1 MKQLRQ
7 RAASREPGGFT
18 LIELLVVIAIIAVL
32 AGVAVAAKGSAR
44 AKADTVACA
53 SNLRQL
59 GTAVQLYGAD
69 HGGEFPR
76 SFHSAGAHREPGWMS
91 SIAPYLGGK
100 KDEAGGS
107 LPKTFRC
114 PSDQK
119 RDLQSG
125 SYGLN
130 VFFELTPDGDDYV
143 GAPASWRVLLQV
155 PSPSRTILLA
165 EVRSAS
171 GGMGADHLMCHQWSS
186 LAGAKNALAHDRHNG
201 RANYLFV
208 DGHVESLP
216 VESTFVSRSENLWN
230 PSVAGLAGSTP

>member
-1 MKQLRQ
+1 MKHLRL
-7 RAASREPGGFT
+7 RAVSRDPGGFT

-32 AGVAVAAKGSAR
+32 AGVAVAATGSAR
-44 AKADTVACA
+44 AKADTAVCA

-59 GTAVQLYGAD
+59 GSALQLYGAD

-76 SFHSAGAHREPGWMS
+76 SFHSAGAHREPGWMAS
-91 SIAPYLGGK
+91 VAPYLAGNEAEVGGL
-100 KDEAGGS
+100 

-114 PSDQK
+114 PSEQK
-119 RDLQSG
+119 RDAHSG

-143 GAPASWRVLLQV
+143 GAPESWRVLLRV

-165 EVRSAS
+165 EVRGVS
-171 GGMGADHLMCHQWSS
+171 GGMGADHFMCHQWSS
-186 LAGAKNALAHDRHNG
+186 LAAAKNAVAHDRHAG
-201 RANYLFV
+201 RAHYLFV

-216 VESTFVSRSENLWN
+216 VDATFTSRMKNLWN
-230 PSVAGLAGSTP
+230 PSLAGLPD